1 MKKLTLKIGTLTIIT
16 AFLFSCGS
24 NQQKKE
30 ESASDALLKELS
42 KDSAPNTLSQ
52 REQDNG
58 WKLLFDGS
66 TTTGWRGYN
75 MDIFPDCWAIEDGCL
90 TMNTIGGAESQDIIT
105 DKIYKNFA
113 ISVDYKITPEAN
125 SGVLFQIKED
135 AVYEFPYET
144 GPEVQII
151 DDEGWPG
158 QLEEWQKSG
167 ANYAM
172 YTASEKAY
180 KPVGEWNNLV
190 ICVKDNKVT
199 QILNGIVVVE
209 YVKYS
214 DEWNLL
220 RNSGKWADYPDY
232 GKYDEGHISLQN
244 HGSKVWFRNIK
255 LKEL

>member
-1 MKKLTLKIGTLTIIT
+1 MKKMILKIGTLTIIA

-24 NQQKKE
+24 QPKAENPV
-30 ESASDALLKELS
+30 DLLLKELS
-42 KDSAPNTLSQ
+42 KDSPPNTLTQS
-52 REQDNG
+52 EQDNG

-66 TTTGWRGYN
+66 STVGWRGYN
-75 MDIFPDCWAIEDGCL
+75 MDIFPDSWAIEDGCL
-90 TMNTIGGAESQDIIT
+90 TMNTTGGDESQDIIT
-105 DKIYKNFA
+105 DKIYRNFA
-113 ISVDYKITPEAN
+113 LSVDYKITPEAN

-135 AVYEFPYET
+135 TVYVFPYET

-214 DEWNLL
+214 DEWNEL

-244 HGSKVWFRNIK
+244 HGSKVWFRNVK

>member
-1 MKKLTLKIGTLTIIT
+1 MKKMILKLGTLTIIA
-16 AFLFSCGS
+16 AFLFSCG
-24 NQQKKE
+24 NQPKE
-30 ESASDALLKELS
+30 ENLVDMLLKELS
-42 KDSAPNTLSQ
+42 NDAPQNTLAKS
-52 REQDNG
+52 EQDNG

-75 MDIFPDCWAIEDGCL
+75 MDIFPDCWDIEDGCL

-113 ISVDYKITPEAN
+113 LSVDYKIAPEAN

-135 AVYEFPYET
+135 PIYEFPYET

-190 ICVKDNKVT
+190 IIVNDNKVT

-214 DEWNLL
+214 DEWNVL
-220 RNSGKWADYPDY
+220 RNSGKWANFPDY